1 MSKTTLYDVR
11 ADGKALVM
19 VTGRFTVA
27 GVVSSGIGF
36 TVADAGAGIYTIT
49 FDDQYSGFISCV
61 TSLEGNT
68 ITDIDGWFVYTSTYT
83 AGANPTLSIYT
94 MPTRVVDAD
103 DPVLA
108 DLPANT
114 YCNFIAI
121 FRNTTVA
128 T

>member
-68 ITDIDGWFVYTSTYT
+68 ITAIDGWTVNTSTYT
-83 AGANPTLSIYT
+83 AAASPTLTVYT
-94 MPTRVVDAD
+94 MPPRIVDAAA
-103 DPVLA
+103 PVTTDLA
-108 DLPANT
+108 AD
-114 YCNFIAI
+114 CFVNFIAV
-121 FRNTTVA
+121 FRNTTV
-128 T
+128 TT